1 MISYNRVVSLFNL
14 FVDRKR
20 LERWADF
27 LLTVVACAGLGFLL
41 WMLLQVTSLT
51 SFRIPTESMQPTL
64 IPGDYIL
71 VEKWTMGG
79 RIFDLPDAA
88 EGKEVEI
95 RRLPGFGKV
104 ERNDVLVFNFPHHH
118 RWDSIGMDLMVYY
131 VKRCI
136 GLPGDTVSIRNGY
149 YRVAGVADTLG
160 HVPAQRSL
168 ERLLATDRLKD
179 AGIAYRSFPEDSVRD
194 WTIGDF
200 GPLFIPSEGS
210 RVLLTEGE
218 VPLYRRAIEWE
229 QKKRLEVK
237 DGQLLL
243 GDSAVHEY
251 VFRKNYYFVGGDN
264 VLYSQDSRY
273 WGLLPEEYIV
283 GRAIRIWKS
292 VDKDTD
298 EFRWER
304 LMKRIE

>member
-1 MISYNRVVSLFNL
+1 MVVRSIWK
-14 FVDRKR
+14 RYGKR
-20 LERWADF
+20 LERWVDC
-27 LLTVVACAGLGFLL
+27 LLTVMACGALGFLL
-41 WMLLQVTSLT
+41 WMLLQVTSLV

-79 RIFDLPDAA
+79 RVFDLLDAA

-95 RRLPGFGKV
+95 HRLPGWGKV
-104 ERNDVLVFNFPHHH
+104 KRNDVLVFNFPHRH
-118 RWDSIGMDLMVYY
+118 RWDSISMDLMVYY

-160 HVPAQRSL
+160 HVPSQRRL
-168 ERLLATDRLKD
+168 ERLMASDRLKES
-179 AGIAYRSFPEDSVRD
+179 GIAYRSFPEDSVRD

-210 RVLLTEGE
+210 RVLLAEGE

-298 EFRWER
+298 EFRWDR

>member
-1 MISYNRVVSLFNL
+1 MVVRILWK
-14 FVDRKR
+14 RYGKR
-20 LERWADF
+20 LERWADR
-27 LLTVVACAGLGFLL
+27 LLTVVACGGVVFLL
-41 WMLLQVTSLT
+41 WMLLQVTCLA
-51 SFRIPTESMQPTL
+51 SFRIPTESMLPTL

-79 RIFDLPDAA
+79 RIFDLLDAA

-95 RRLPGFGKV
+95 RRLPGCGKV
-104 ERNDVLVFNFPHHH
+104 KRNDVLVFNFPHHH
-118 RWDSIGMDLMVYY
+118 RWDSISMDLMVYY

-136 GLPGDTVSIRNGY
+136 GLPGDTLSIRNGY
-149 YRVAGVADTLG
+149 YQVAGVTDTLG
-160 HVPAQRSL
+160 HIPLQRRL
-168 ERLLATDRLKD
+168 ERLMASDRLKD
-179 AGIAYRSFPEDSVRD
+179 TGIAYRSFPEDSVLN

-200 GPLFIPSEGS
+200 GPLFIPSKNS
-210 RVLLTEGE
+210 RIRLTEQG
-218 VPLYRRAIEWE
+218 VPLYRRVIEWE

-237 DGQLLL
+237 DGQVLL

-283 GRAIRIWKS
+283 GRAVRIWKS

-298 EFRWER
+298 KFRWER
-304 LMKRIE
+304 LMKKIK

>member
-1 MISYNRVVSLFNL
+1 MFFELKNQNRFIFL
-14 FVDRKR
+14 
-20 LERWADF
+20 ADK
-27 LLTVVACAGLGFLL
+27 LLNCLVACGMALIL
-41 WMLLQVTSLT
+41 WMLLQVTSLA
-51 SFRIPTESMQPTL
+51 SFRIPTDSMQPTL

-71 VEKWTMGG
+71 VEKWTMGA
-79 RIFDLPDAA
+79 RIFDLLDAA

-95 RRLPGFGKV
+95 RRLPGWGKV

-149 YRVAGVADTLG
+149 YRVAGVSDTLG
-160 HVPAQRSL
+160 YIPAQKRL
-168 ERLLATDRLKD
+168 ERLMASDKVKG
-179 AGIAYRSFPEDSVRD
+179 AGIAYRSFPEDSVGG

-200 GPLFIPSEGS
+200 GPLFIPSSGS
-210 RVLLTEGE
+210 RICLTEQE
-218 VPLYRRAIEWE
+218 VPLYRRAIVWE
-229 QKKRLEVK
+229 QKKVLEVK
-237 DGQLLL
+237 DGQVLL

-283 GRAIRIWKS
+283 GRAVRIWKS
-292 VDKDTD
+292 VDRSTD
-298 EFRWER
+298 GIRWDR
-304 LMKRIE
+304 VMKKIE

>member
-1 MISYNRVVSLFNL
+1 MITILWEKYGNRL
-14 FVDRKR
+14 K
-20 LERWADF
+20 RWADK
-27 LLTVVACAGLGFLL
+27 LLNCLVACGMALIL
-41 WMLLQVTSLT
+41 WMLLQVTSLA
-51 SFRIPTESMQPTL
+51 SFRIPTDSMQPTL

-79 RIFDLPDAA
+79 RIFDLLDAA

-95 RRLPGFGKV
+95 RRLPGWGKV

-118 RWDSIGMDLMVYY
+118 RWDSISMDLMVYY

-149 YRVAGVADTLG
+149 YRVAGVGDTLG
-160 HVPAQRSL
+160 YIPAQR
-168 ERLLATDRLKD
+168 RLDRLMDSDKVSTS
-179 AGIAYRSFPEDSVRD
+179 GIAFRSFPEDSVRG
-194 WTIGDF
+194 WTIGNF
-200 GPLFIPSEGS
+200 GPLFIPSSGS
-210 RVLLTEGE
+210 LIHLTEQE
-218 VPLYRRAIEWE
+218 VSFYRRAIEWE
-229 QKKRLEVK
+229 QKTILNVK
-237 DGQLLL
+237 DGQVLL

-283 GRAIRIWKS
+283 GRAVRIWKS
-292 VDKDTD
+292 VDRITD
-298 EFRWER
+298 GMRWDR
-304 LMKRIE
+304 VMKKIE

>member
-1 MISYNRVVSLFNL
+1 MVVRSLWKKYG
-14 FVDRKR
+14 KR

-27 LLTVVACAGLGFLL
+27 LLTVVACGGLGFLL

-149 YRVAGVADTLG
+149 YRVAVWRIHWVMSLHNGVWNGCWLRT
-160 HVPAQRSL
+160 
-168 ERLLATDRLKD
+168 
-179 AGIAYRSFPEDSVRD
+179 
-194 WTIGDF
+194 
-200 GPLFIPSEGS
+200 GS
-210 RVLLTEGE
+210 RMQASPTG
-218 VPLYRRAIEWE
+218 
-229 QKKRLEVK
+229 
-237 DGQLLL
+237 
-243 GDSAVHEY
+243 
-251 VFRKNYYFVGGDN
+251 VFRKT
-264 VLYSQDSRY
+264 
-273 WGLLPEEYIV
+273 
-283 GRAIRIWKS
+283 A
-292 VDKDTD
+292 
-298 EFRWER
+298 
-304 LMKRIE
+304 